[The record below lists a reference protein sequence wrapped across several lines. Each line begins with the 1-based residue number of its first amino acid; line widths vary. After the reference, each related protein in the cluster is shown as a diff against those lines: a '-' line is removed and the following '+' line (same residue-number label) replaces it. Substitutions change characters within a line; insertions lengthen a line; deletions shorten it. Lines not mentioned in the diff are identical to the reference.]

1 MIQARTAY
9 GVPIYAK
16 AFADIHGA
24 IMWAEKVGRQVFGDG
39 LHIVRLD
46 AKGRA
51 RRVWPERVK

>member
-9 GVPIYAK
+9 SVPIPK
-16 AFADIHGA
+16 AFPNAHEA
-24 IMWAEKVGRQVFGDG
+24 VAWAEDAGKHTFGDG

-51 RRVWPERVK
+51 RRVWPERAK